1 MILAC
6 LVLSVLLN
14 MFLVWYMYTLLKKLL
29 FVSDNIGGFL
39 EGLESFSEHL
49 ESVYSMET
57 YYGDATLERL
67 LEHSR
72 ELVKEI
78 GAYEEIYELTQDDT
92 DDTDDIDDID
102 EAEEQEGLDG

>member
-1 MILAC
+1 MILTC

-78 GAYEEIYELTQDDT
+78 GAYEEIYALTQEDLS
-92 DDTDDIDDID
+92 
-102 EAEEQEGLDG
+102 EAEEQEEQEEQEGLDG

>member
-49 ESVYSMET
+49 E
-57 YYGDATLERL
+57 R
-67 LEHSR
+67 
-72 ELVKEI
+72 
-78 GAYEEIYELTQDDT
+78 
-92 DDTDDIDDID
+92 
-102 EAEEQEGLDG
+102 

>member
-1 MILAC
+1 MILTC
-6 LVLSVLLN
+6 LALSVVLN
-14 MFLVWYMYTLLKKLL
+14 IFLVWYIYTLLKKLL

-49 ESVYSMET
+49 ESVYNMET

-78 GAYEEIYELTQDDT
+78 GTYKEIYELTQEE
-92 DDTDDIDDID
+92 DID